1 MMWWFPIGHFSR
13 RCSTV
18 LSQCPSISSSGQF
31 EMPYWMV
38 HIAPLHKP
46 GVVIS
51 GGSIDN
57 IGIHIV
63 MGRKLLSLVYD
74 GLHMIPPM
82 SLIEGVV
89 SGNNLRFDILS

>member
-1 MMWWFPIGHFSR
+1 
-13 RCSTV
+13 
-18 LSQCPSISSSGQF
+18 
-31 EMPYWMV
+31 MV

-63 MGRKLLSLVYD
+63 MGKKLQSLVYD
-74 GLHMIPPM
+74 GLYMIPPM
-82 SLIEGVV
+82 SLIEGIV
-89 SGNNLRFDILS
+89 SGNNLPSIYCLKEWVILSTRILTLLFW

>member
-1 MMWWFPIGHFSR
+1 
-13 RCSTV
+13 
-18 LSQCPSISSSGQF
+18 
-31 EMPYWMV
+31 MPYWMV

-46 GVVIS
+46 CVVMS

-74 GLHMIPPM
+74 GLHMVAAVRLVKMVIT
-82 SLIEGVV
+82 
-89 SGNNLRFDILS
+89 GNDLPLHVADKSRIYLVNCAHFPSPKI